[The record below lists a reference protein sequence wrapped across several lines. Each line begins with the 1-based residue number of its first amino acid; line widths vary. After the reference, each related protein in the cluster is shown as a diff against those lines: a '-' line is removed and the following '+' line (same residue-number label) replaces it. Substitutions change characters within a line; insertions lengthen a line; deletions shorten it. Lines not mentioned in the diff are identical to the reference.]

1 MLISRTAWILLGAAA
16 LTGARP
22 AAPPCLTIPRAGME
36 VEGEVKICP
45 GAYRVAD
52 PRERGVI
59 VVTAAGTHID
69 LSGVTLFSGDS
80 VPARFVGIGVV
91 SRGFS
96 DVEVTGGR
104 IAGYRF
110 GILIEGGS
118 GHRISGVDLSGS
130 RAQRLLSTP
139 IKFDERDWV
148 DIFDPDT
155 FETYGGGLYLR
166 ETDGATVTRVE
177 AHGAQNGIGLFH
189 SRNAYIA
196 DNDVS
201 GNSGWGIHLWASSHN
216 VIVRNDASRNV
227 RCEAAAYSRGCDS
240 AALLLRND
248 CDSNLIADNNLRG
261 SGDGFFLSGQSPM
274 LPSNGNLVSG
284 NDASGSPHNAFE
296 STFSAGN
303 AFLDNRADSSDY
315 GYWLG
320 YSSHT
325 LVRGSTVVGSRSA
338 GIAVE
343 HGRDN
348 EFRRNLI
355 LGGFVGVRL
364 FAPGGGNVP
373 SRGTT
378 VAENTIGRVG
388 RGVVLEATR
397 ASEVR
402 GNVFDDVGTAL
413 VVDSTGWETVVKGN
427 VFLAARDAWI
437 VAPDLAAGENFW
449 AAPSVAAT
457 VARVRGRISVLPWN
471 PASAAGY

>member
-1 MLISRTAWILLGAAA
+1 MLTSRAVWILLAAVA
-16 LTGARP
+16 SGGARP
-22 AAPPCLTIPRAGME
+22 AAPPCLTIPRAGLA
-36 VEGEVKICP
+36 VEGDVRICP

-52 PRERGVI
+52 PQEHGVI
-59 VVTAAGTHID
+59 VVAAAGTRID

-80 VPARFVGIGVV
+80 VPSRFVGIGVV

-104 IAGYRF
+104 ISGYRY

-118 GHRISGVDLSGS
+118 RHRISDVDLSGS

-139 IKFDERDWV
+139 IKFDDRDWV
-148 DIFDPDT
+148 DIFEPDT
-155 FETYGGGLYLR
+155 FESYGSGLYLKG
-166 ETDGATVTRVE
+166 TDGATVTRVE
-177 AHGAQNGIGLFH
+177 AHGAQNGIGLFQ
-189 SRNAYIA
+189 SRDAYIA
-196 DNDVS
+196 DNDVA

-227 RCEAAAYSRGCDS
+227 RCESAAYSRGCDS
-240 AALLLRND
+240 AALLLRNG
-248 CDSNLIADNNLRG
+248 CDSNLIADNDLRG

-274 LPSNGNLVSG
+274 LPSDGNMVSG
-284 NDASGSPHNAFE
+284 NDASASPHNAFE
-296 STFSAGN
+296 STFSN
-303 AFLDNRADSSDY
+303 ANTFLDNRADSSDY

-320 YSSHT
+320 YSSRT
-325 LVRGSTVVGSRSA
+325 LVRGSTVVGSKSA
-338 GIAVE
+338 GIAIE

-348 EFRRNLI
+348 ELRKNLI

-364 FAPGGGNVP
+364 FAPGGGEVP
-373 SRGTT
+373 SRGIS
-378 VAENTIGRVG
+378 VVDNTIGRVG
-388 RGVVLEATR
+388 RGIVLEATR

-402 GNVFDDVGTAL
+402 GNVFDDLGTAL
-413 VVDSTGWETVVKGN
+413 VVDSIGWGTVVKGN

-449 AAPSVAAT
+449 AAPNVAAT
-457 VARVRGRISVLPWN
+457 VARIRGRISVLPWN